1 MKNRNNPKIDES
13 KDSSIKVYAIASQVG
28 LGIVLPLVAGGVIGW
43 YLDSHVFKDS
53 VPIATLIGLLLGLAA
68 GVYGFIRL
76 ISLLS

>member
-1 MKNRNNPKIDES
+1 MKNPNNKQDES

-28 LGIVLPLVAGGVIGW
+28 LGIVLPLAGGGVLGW
-43 YLDSHVFKDS
+43 YLDSHVFHTT
-53 VPIATLIGLLLGLAA
+53 VPIATLIGLLLGLIA